1 MTQAEQFQAAIEV
14 KAKSGLYDVDN
25 VVRREYF
32 AEKLAD
38 HVLTAASAPT
48 DADLLASVAAV
59 EERERLIA
67 AVIEMW
73 RAADM
78 HHNNPDPE
86 LCRNAL
92 VRVRGIAD
100 RVIAEVRGNG

>member
-1 MTQAEQFQAAIEV
+1 MPIVMRPAT
-14 KAKSGLYDVDN
+14 
-25 VVRREYF
+25 
-32 AEKLAD
+32 
-38 HVLTAASAPT
+38 PT

-59 EERERLIA
+59 EEQRERLIA
-67 AVIEMW
+67 AVIEIW
-73 RAADM
+73 RAADL